1 MGQMRPGVKLKA
13 TSKTFLQLLSQGL
26 GGQEINN
33 VSADQGC
40 FEQGSWKK
48 RQSCSK
54 DQRGWA
60 AKPLKPTLAL
70 CFRAQVQGSLD

>member
-1 MGQMRPGVKLKA
+1 MKLKA
-13 TSKTFLQLLSQGL
+13 TSETFLQLLSQGL

-60 AKPLKPTLAL
+60 AEPLKPTLAL
-70 CFRAQVQGSLD
+70 CFRAQVQGSLN